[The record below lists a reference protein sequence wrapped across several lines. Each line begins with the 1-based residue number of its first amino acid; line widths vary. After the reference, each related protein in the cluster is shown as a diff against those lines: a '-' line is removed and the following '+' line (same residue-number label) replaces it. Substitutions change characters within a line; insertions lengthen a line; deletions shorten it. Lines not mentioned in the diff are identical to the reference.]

1 VSRFQACT
9 HVCVCTHDILYILR
23 AKLLECVYVCVC
35 EKERERI
42 KEIKQK
48 RNIIKYMKEKI
59 ITFLITGKL
68 KYI

>member
-1 VSRFQACT
+1 MQN
-9 HVCVCTHDILYILR
+9 
-23 AKLLECVYVCVC
+23 LECVYVCVC

-48 RNIIKYMKEKI
+48 RNIIKYMKGKI

-68 KYI
+68 DI